1 MAPSAGAVVVVA
13 NTHCTSFG
21 IQNVCAMAFGV
32 HPGIHD
38 FFRRNAAP
46 CGILASSGI
55 RHAVLAENSVPL
67 GTIGTNVRI
76 DGCDLFGALLSSC
89 GELCIAHD
97 QGLQAV
103 LCTLGIDQIQN
114 FLTVVAGVRVFGARE
129 DQHPVVVVNA
139 AFVVAHTHGGH
150 IRIQH
155 ALTCEINVHPLI
167 HRCIGGRNASYVVFA
182 NGRIVDTILGED
194 GKIALAIGTNVGIR
208 RGQFL
213 SALLSGTIV
222 AAVAQLNG
230 LQASLCALVVYAAQ
244 ELVLISFVLKAD
256 VGIFFF
262 DGGRNRSLSC
272 VCSNGL
278 ERCSTKNHSQ
288 SHSCCCDIFQ
298 GAHLEFHKTSSVSF
312 CI

>member
-38 FFRRNAAP
+38 FFRRNVAP

-55 RHAVLAENSVPL
+55 RHAVLAENSIPL

-76 DGCDLFGALLSSC
+76 DGCDLFGALLS
-89 GELCIAHD
+89 
-97 QGLQAV
+97 
-103 LCTLGIDQIQN
+103 
-114 FLTVVAGVRVFGARE
+114 
-129 DQHPVVVVNA
+129 
-139 AFVVAHTHGGH
+139 
-150 IRIQH
+150 
-155 ALTCEINVHPLI
+155 
-167 HRCIGGRNASYVVFA
+167 
-182 NGRIVDTILGED
+182 
-194 GKIALAIGTNVGIR
+194 
-208 RGQFL
+208 
-213 SALLSGTIV
+213 GTIV
-222 AAVAQLNG
+222 VAVAQLNG

-272 VCSNGL
+272 VSGTACSS
-278 ERCSTKNHSQ
+278 STAAWVQHQKPQPES
-288 SHSCCCDIFQ
+288 
-298 GAHLEFHKTSSVSF
+298 
-312 CI
+312 